1 MPRQTSRQTRA
12 RYLVLLALF
21 VVSTINFGDRAAM
34 AVAGPAVS
42 ATLHLDPVAMGYVL
56 AAFAISY
63 VVAQVPG
70 GVLLDR
76 YGSRWIYTGALALW
90 SLFIL
95 VQGWAG
101 LFSGL
106 SAAILLFVMRF
117 LEGIASAPSVP
128 ANARIAAS
136 WFPASER
143 GLATAIFNAS
153 QYFSLV
159 AFAPLMGWLVHR
171 YGWPWVFFV
180 MGGLGLAAAAVL
192 PFVVRSPLQSP
203 LINVAELAYIERGGA
218 LVHIERR
225 STVTHFTW
233 QNVRQLIVN
242 RMLLGVYLGQ
252 YCVGV
257 LTYFFV
263 TWFPIYLVQQRGLS
277 ILKAGLM
284 TAVPAICGFAGGI
297 SGGVLSDAILRRTG
311 SLTAARK
318 APVLIGM
325 TMAALIVACNFTTSQ
340 AAVIVLMS
348 IAFFGKGLAALG
360 WTVISDVSPKEL
372 VGVTGGVFNTV
383 SNVPGIVTPIVI
395 GYTVARLGSFDWAL
409 AFVAAHCLIAIFA
422 YFVVVQKIERLEL
435 APPADL
441 GK

>member
-1 MPRQTSRQTRA
+1 V
-12 RYLVLLALF
+12 VLLALF
-21 VVSTINFGDRAAM
+21 VVSSINFGDRAAM

-42 ATLHLDPVAMGYVL
+42 AALHLDPIVMGYVL
-56 AAFAISY
+56 SAFAISY
-63 VVAQVPG
+63 VIAQVPG
-70 GVLLDR
+70 GALLDR
-76 YGSRWIYTGALALW
+76 YGSRWIYTGGLALW
-90 SLFIL
+90 SLFTL

-106 SAAILLFVMRF
+106 TAAVLLFVMRF
-117 LEGIASAPSVP
+117 AEGVASAPSIP

-171 YGWPWVFFV
+171 FGWPWVFYV

-192 PFVVRSPLQSP
+192 PFVVRSPLKSP
-203 LINVAELAYIERGGA
+203 LINEAELSYIERGGA
-218 LVHIERR
+218 LVHIEGR
-225 STVTHFTW
+225 SAVTHFTW

-252 YCVGV
+252 YCVGA

-263 TWFPIYLVQQRGLS
+263 TWLPIYLVEQRGLS
-277 ILKAGLM
+277 ILNAGLL

-311 SLTAARK
+311 SLTIARK

-325 TMAALIVACNFTTSQ
+325 AMAALIVACNFTASQ
-340 AAVIVLMS
+340 TAVIVLMS

-383 SNVPGIVTPIVI
+383 SNIPGIVTPIVI
-395 GYTVARLGSFDWAL
+395 GYIVARLGSFDWAL
-409 AFVAAHCLIAIFA
+409 VFVAAHCLIAVFA
-422 YFVVVQKIERLEL
+422 YFVVVQSIERIEL
-435 APPADL
+435 APAAQ
-441 GK
+441 GRISKATARK